1 MALVF
6 DLESDGLLPTLTKI
20 HVLSITDTH
29 APNKPMVFR
38 GQDVI
43 KGVKLLQESYM
54 IVGHNIINF
63 DIPALKKVYPWF
75 KPKGTVRDTLVM
87 SRLIYTNLKDVDA
100 GLLKKGLTL
109 GKLFGSHSLEAWGKR
124 LGNHKGDYA
133 ENFKKQWCEIW
144 GEDSYVDGMEWR
156 EWSQEMEDYCVQD
169 VVVTVTLWEK
179 MLAKEYDERAL
190 VLEHQVATIIN
201 KQVMHGFHFNEKA
214 AWELYGELS
223 AQREVLFNQLKAV
236 FGVWYVK
243 DKDRLPKTD
252 NKARGETKGAAF
264 TKVKLVEFNP
274 TSRQHIA
281 NRLTKLYGWEPE
293 EFTNSGQPKVDDEVI
308 SKLTYPTAPLLTEYL
323 LIDKRIGQLAEGD
336 NAWLKLCRNG
346 RIHGSVNT
354 NGAVTGRATH
364 SYPNIA
370 QVPKVNKKVVGSER
384 YRGLFGVPKGKKL
397 VGADLSGLEL
407 RCLAHFMGRWDNG
420 DYARVLLEGDIHT
433 VNQQAAGLPT
443 RDNAKTFIYGFLYGA
458 GDEKIGTIV
467 GKGSDEGRRLKAK
480 FLAGLPAL
488 GNLISAIKETLNP
501 KPRRDKATGKMVKQ
515 KARKYLIGLD
525 GRHLHIRS
533 AHAALNTLLQS
544 AGALIAKQAL
554 VILDS
559 LISEAGY
566 EDRAHL
572 VAWVHDEVQ
581 LEVDEEIADEV
592 GAMCL
597 RAFKEA
603 GEWFNFRVRIDGEY
617 KVGLTWADTH

>member
-20 HVLSITDTH
+20 HVLSITDTQ

-38 GQDVI
+38 GADVI
-43 KGVKLLQESYM
+43 KGVKLLQDSYM
-54 IVGHNIINF
+54 IVGHNIISF
-63 DIPALKKVYPWF
+63 DIPALQKIYPWF
-75 KPKGTVRDTLVM
+75 KPKGIVRDTLVM

-100 GLLKKGLTL
+100 GLLKKNKIIM

-124 LGNHKGDYA
+124 LGNHKGDYSVA
-133 ENFKKQWCEIW
+133 FKARM
-144 GEDSYVDGMEWR
+144 GDAYVDGMEWR
-156 EWSQEMEDYCVQD
+156 EWSQDMEDYCVQD
-169 VVVTVTLWEK
+169 VVVTVTLWER
-179 MLAKEYDERAL
+179 MLSKKYDERAIL
-190 VLEHQVATIIN
+190 LEHQVAEIISR
-201 KQVMHGFHFNEKA
+201 QVQHGFCFNEKEA
-214 AWELYGELS
+214 VALYGELS
-223 AQREVLFNQLKAV
+223 AQREALFNQLKDV

-243 DKDRLPKTD
+243 DKDRIPKTD
-252 NKARGETKGAAF
+252 NKARGETKGVPF
-264 TKVKLVEFNP
+264 TKVKLLEFNP
-274 TSRQHIA
+274 ASRQHIA

-293 EFTNSGQPKVDDEVI
+293 EFTDSGQPKVDDEVI
-308 SKLTYPTAPLLTEYL
+308 GKLPYPTAPLLTEYL
-323 LIDKRIGQLAEGD
+323 LIDKRVGQLAEGD

-370 QVPKVNKKVVGSER
+370 QVPKVNKKVIGSER
-384 YRGLFGVPKGKKL
+384 YRGLFGVPKGKRL

-407 RCLAHFMGRWDNG
+407 RCLAHFMARWDNG
-420 DYARVLLEGDIHT
+420 DYAKVLLDGDIHT

-467 GKGSDEGRRLKAK
+467 GKGAEVGKMLKAK
-480 FLAGLPAL
+480 FLKGLPAL
-488 GNLISAIKETLNP
+488 GNLIAAIKGTLNP
-501 KPRRDKATGKMVKQ
+501 KPAYDKALGKVVK
-515 KARKYLIGLD
+515 KPARKYLIGLD

-554 VILDS
+554 VILDT

-566 EDRAHL
+566 RDRAHL

-581 LEVDEEIADEV
+581 LEVDEEIADEI

>member
-1 MALVF
+1 MV
-6 DLESDGLLPTLTKI
+6 
-20 HVLSITDTH
+20 DTQ

-38 GQDVI
+38 GKDVE
-43 KGVKLLQESYM
+43 KGVRLLQDAYM
-54 IVGHNIINF
+54 IAGHNIISF
-63 DIPALKKVYPWF
+63 DIPALQKIYPWF
-75 KPKGTVRDTLVM
+75 KPKGIVRDTLVM

-100 GLLKKGLTL
+100 GLLKKKVVM

-124 LGNHKGDYA
+124 LGNHKGEYSA
-133 ENFKKQWCEIW
+133 AFKERM
-144 GEDSYVDGMEWR
+144 GEAYVDGMEWL
-156 EWSQEMEDYCVQD
+156 EWSQDMEDYCVQD

-179 MLAKEYDERAL
+179 MLDKKYDDRAIL
-190 VLEHQVATIIN
+190 LEHQVAEIISR
-201 KQVMHGFHFNEKA
+201 QVRHGFCFNEKDA
-214 AWELYGELS
+214 IELYGELS
-223 AQREVLFNQLKAV
+223 AKREVLFKQLKDA
-236 FGVWYVK
+236 FGSWYVS
-243 DKDRLPKTD
+243 DKDRIPKVD
-252 NKARGETKGAAF
+252 NKARGETKGVPF
-264 TKVKLVEFNP
+264 TKVKLLEFNP
-274 TSRQHIA
+274 ASRQHIA
-281 NRLTKLYGWEPE
+281 NRLTKLYGWEPV

-308 SKLTYPTAPLLTEYL
+308 GALPYPTAPLLTEYL

-336 NAWLKLCRNG
+336 NAWLRLCRNG

-370 QVPKVNKKVVGSER
+370 QVPKVNKKVEGSER
-384 YRGLFGVPKGKKL
+384 YRALFGVPKGKRL

-407 RCLAHFMGRWDNG
+407 RCLAHFMARWDNG
-420 DYARVLLEGDIHT
+420 DYAKVLLEGDIHS
-433 VNQQAAGLPT
+433 VNQKAAGLPS

-467 GKGSDEGRRLKAK
+467 GKGAEVGKMLKAK
-480 FLAGLPAL
+480 FLKGLPAL
-488 GNLISAIKETLNP
+488 GSLIAGIRNALNP
-501 KPRRDKATGKMVKQ
+501 KPVMNPVTRKMEKQ
-515 KARKYLIGLD
+515 KPRKYLVGLD

-554 VILDS
+554 VILDT

-566 EDRAHL
+566 RDRAHL